1 MRYLLFSIPILLLQ
15 AYSGQAQPANSIII
29 SAVEYNDSPISAPL
43 THFTVQVDVRPA
55 TGARYTLTQECDSF
69 CVFDDLPKG
78 STLVFTAAKE
88 DLPDDHVGTYD
99 LVIISRHINK
109 EVFLDHPSRLLA
121 ADADCNGLIEP
132 KDIVILRNLILRFDT
147 SFCQSWMLL
156 DASAILPANP
166 WQVPL
171 PREIVVRDYDG
182 GRLELLFWAIKTGN
196 VNGFFPEKR
205 VTAPPAGVF
214 VSVPQPNPTAGGVQ
228 FAVQLA
234 EAATLHIDVFDALGR
249 NVYSAR
255 QPAQAGAQ
263 QVELPTEVFP
273 AAGVYFWR
281 MVAGSE
287 KASGK
292 IVRR

>member
-15 AYSGQAQPANSIII
+15 AYSGQAQLANSIII
-29 SAVEYNDSPISAPL
+29 SAVEYNDSPKGAPL

-55 TGARYTLTQECDSF
+55 TGAGYTVTQECDSF
-69 CVFDDLPKG
+69 CIFDDLPKG

-121 ADADCNGLIEP
+121 ADADCNRLIEP

-156 DASAILPANP
+156 DASVILPANP
-166 WQVPL
+166 WQAPL
-171 PREIVVRDYDG
+171 PREIVVDNYDG
-182 GRLELLFWAIKTGN
+182 GRLELQFWAIKTGN

-205 VTAPPAGVF
+205 VVAPPPGVF
-214 VSVPQPNPTAGGVQ
+214 VGAPQPNPTAEGVQ
-228 FAVQLA
+228 FAVQLE
-234 EAATLHIDVFDALGR
+234 EAVTLHLDVFDALGQ
-249 NVYSAR
+249 NIYTAW

-263 QVELPTEVFP
+263 QLDLPAGVFP

-281 MVAGSE
+281 MVAGDE